1 MKRITVVG
9 AIIIEEGKI
18 LCAQRG
24 NEKALANL
32 WEFPG
37 GKIEEDE
44 TPIEALE
51 RELKEELKIEVD
63 VQPETFEETA
73 YLYDFGEVVLTT
85 FICYLSTISP
95 VLTEH
100 HQVKWLT
107 PADLD
112 QLTWAPADIPAVQK
126 LMTEGVEV

>member
-9 AIIIEEGKI
+9 AIIIEDGKI

-24 NEKALANL
+24 NEKALPNL

-37 GKIEEDE
+37 GKIETGE
-44 TPIEALE
+44 TAIEALE
-51 RELKEELKIEVD
+51 RELKEELKIEVT
-63 VQPETFEETA
+63 VHLEMFEETA

-85 FICYLSTISP
+85 FICYLEKGEP

-100 HQVKWLT
+100 HQVKWVT
-107 PADLD
+107 PEDLD
-112 QLTWAPADIPAVQK
+112 QLTWAPADIPAVHK
-126 LMTEGVEV
+126 LMEKGVKV

>member
-1 MKRITVVG
+1 MKRIHVVG

-37 GKIEEDE
+37 GKVEKEE
-44 TPIEALE
+44 TPIEALQ
-51 RELKEELKIEVD
+51 RELQEELKIEVE
-63 VQPETFEETA
+63 VQPEIFEETP

-85 FICYLSTISP
+85 FICILKKGDPI
-95 VLTEH
+95 LTEH
-100 HQVKWLT
+100 HQVKWMYPEKLG
-107 PADLD
+107 

-126 LMTEGVEV
+126 LMEKGVKV

>member
-9 AIIIEEGKI
+9 AIIIEDGKI

-24 NEKALANL
+24 NEKALPNL

-37 GKIEEDE
+37 GKIETGE
-44 TPIEALE
+44 TAIEALE
-51 RELKEELKIEVD
+51 RELKEELKIEVT
-63 VQPETFEETA
+63 VHPEMFEETA

-85 FICYLSTISP
+85 FICYLEKGEP

-100 HQVKWLT
+100 HQVKWVT
-107 PADLD
+107 PEDLD
-112 QLTWAPADIPAVQK
+112 QLTWAPADIPAVHK
-126 LMTEGVEV
+126 LMEKGVKV